1 MRIVCSFCGVRKDAT
16 SENSLCSMPLSHGT
30 HGWMEEGSDPAAI
43 TQRESQAR
51 VNNETTGGYKT
62 LIVLAFLAWGLIYT
76 RGCGYSWSPAMIVA
90 DGETFISCDG
100 AHVSS
105 DGTWG
110 GEQVYTV
117 SFSQAG
123 VGSVTIRGVHK
134 LTVTDAPKDTC
145 SDKPKQ

>member
-1 MRIVCSFCGVRKDAT
+1 
-16 SENSLCSMPLSHGT
+16 MPLSQGT
-30 HGWMEEGSDPAAI
+30 HGWMEEGSDPATI
-43 TQRESQAR
+43 TQRESRAK
-51 VNNETTGGYKT
+51 VNKETVGGYAT
-62 LIVLAFLAWGLIYT
+62 LIVLVLLGWGIISST

-123 VGSVTIRGVHK
+123 VGSVTIRGIHK
-134 LTVTDAPKDTC
+134 LTVTDAPKDAC